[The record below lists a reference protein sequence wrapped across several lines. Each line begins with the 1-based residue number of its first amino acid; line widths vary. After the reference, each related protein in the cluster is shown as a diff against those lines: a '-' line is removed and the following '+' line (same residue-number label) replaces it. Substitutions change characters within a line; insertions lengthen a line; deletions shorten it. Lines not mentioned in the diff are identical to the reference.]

1 MSALPVT
8 DHADAPIVAMRD
20 IVKRYGAVT
29 ALAGVDLTITRG
41 EVHAVV
47 GENGAGKTTL
57 MQILAGLVGADAGSI
72 AIRGTDARI
81 PSVEAAYRLGI
92 AMVHQH
98 FMLFPSLTV
107 AENLT
112 IGREP
117 RRAAGLF
124 DRRAAEAEVRRLSSH
139 YGLDVD
145 PAARVASLSVGALQ
159 RVEILRALFRGADIL
174 ILDEP
179 TAVLTPQEAQGLF
192 RVIRDLAA
200 DGRTTIF
207 ISHKLEEVLEISRT
221 ITVLRDGRVTG
232 VVEAAASDTHE
243 LARLMVGREVFLEF
257 QRPAATLG
265 TPVLEL
271 RDVAA
276 AGLHDVS
283 LTVRGG
289 EIVGVAG
296 VAGNGQTQLAEVV
309 AGLQPV
315 RRGTVAIAGR
325 DVTAASVAQR
335 RAVGL
340 AYVPEDRYHRGLAA
354 EASITDNL
362 LLGAHTRAPAARR
375 GLLDLPA
382 VNRRAR
388 DLVER
393 FGIRTSDPSKPARTL
408 SGGNA
413 QRVVIAREFAEPRP
427 LIVAAQP
434 TRGIDIAASE
444 FVRGEILRRRNEGAG
459 VLLISADLAEV
470 LSLADRV
477 VVLYRGRIVGEL
489 AAADATELNVGLLMA
504 GVRPRGVDASPAL
517 APADADPGIGPAP
530 EVGAR
535 WPANPTPSPQ
545 AVERPVEEPP
555 PPADRRHVRVDR
567 DR

>member
-1 MSALPVT
+1 MTALPAH
-8 DHADAPIVAMRD
+8 DAAPIVAMRD
-20 IVKRYGAVT
+20 VVKRYGAVT
-29 ALAGVDLTITRG
+29 ALAGVDLTIARG

-57 MQILAGLVGADAGSI
+57 MQILAGVVAADSARI
-72 AIRGTDARI
+72 AIRGADVRI

-117 RRAAGLF
+117 RRAGGLF
-124 DRRAAEAEVRRLSSH
+124 DRRAAEAEVRRLSEH

-145 PAARVASLSVGALQ
+145 AAARVSSLSVGALQ

-200 DGRTTIF
+200 DGTTTIF
-207 ISHKLEEVLEISRT
+207 ISHKLEEVLEISNT

-232 VVEAAASDTHE
+232 VVAAAATDARE
-243 LARLMVGREVFLEF
+243 LARLMVGREVFLQF
-257 QRPAATLG
+257 SRPAASPEA
-265 TPVLEL
+265 PVLEL
-271 RDVAA
+271 RDVSAP
-276 AGLHDVS
+276 GLHDIS

-296 VAGNGQTQLAEVV
+296 VAGNGQTQLAEVI
-309 AGLQPV
+309 AGLQPL
-315 RRGTVAIAGR
+315 RRGSVAIAGT
-325 DVTAASVAQR
+325 DVSASSVAAR
-335 RAVGL
+335 RAAGL

-362 LLGAHTRAPAARR
+362 LLGAHSRPPAARG
-375 GLLDLPA
+375 GLLDLAA

-388 DLVER
+388 ELVDR
-393 FGIRTSDPSKPARTL
+393 FGIRTADPGRPARTL

-489 AAADATELNVGLLMA
+489 AAADATEMNVGLLMA
-504 GVRPRGVDASPAL
+504 GVRPRGVASTPHL
-517 APADADPGIGPAP
+517 AADDADPGVGPAP
-530 EVGAR
+530 EPGSR
-535 WPANPTPSPQ
+535 WPASAAATPASPSVPR
-545 AVERPVEEPP
+545 AVPDEEVPQ
-555 PPADRRHVRVDR
+555 VRVRRDR

>member
-1 MSALPVT
+1 MNDGEQRQPA
-8 DHADAPIVAMRD
+8 AAPDQGVVVAMRG
-20 IVKRYGAVT
+20 IVKRYGALT
-29 ALAGVDLTITRG
+29 ALDRVDLTIARG

-57 MQILAGLVGADAGSI
+57 MQILAGVVAADEGRIAVSGADV
-72 AIRGTDARI
+72 RI
-81 PSVEAAYRLGI
+81 PNVEAAYRLGI
-92 AMVHQH
+92 GMVHQH

-124 DRRAAEAEVRRLSSH
+124 DRGAAEAAVKRLSEH
-139 YGLDVD
+139 YGLEVD
-145 PAARVASLSVGALQ
+145 PAARVSGLSVGALQ
-159 RVEILRALFRGADIL
+159 RVEILRALFRGADVL

-200 DGRTTIF
+200 DGKTTIF

-221 ITVLRDGRVTG
+221 ITVLRDGHVTG
-232 VVEAAASDTHE
+232 VVPAADTNTRE
-243 LARLMVGREVFLEF
+243 LARLMVGRDVFLQF
-257 QRPAATLG
+257 DRPPADLG
-265 TPVLEL
+265 KPVLEL
-271 RDVAA
+271 RGVSA
-276 AGLHDVS
+276 AGLHDVT

-289 EIVGVAG
+289 EVVGVAG
-296 VAGNGQTQLAEVV
+296 VAGNGQTQLAETI
-309 AGLQPV
+309 AGLEPV
-315 RRGTVAIAGR
+315 LRGTVGIAGR
-325 DVTAASVAQR
+325 DVTSAPVARR
-335 RAVGL
+335 RAAGL

-362 LLGAHTRAPAARR
+362 LLGAHNVAPAAH
-375 GLLDLPA
+375 GALLDAA
-382 VNRRAR
+382 VVSKRAR
-388 DLVER
+388 DLVAR
-393 FGIRTSDPSKPARTL
+393 FGVRTRNPGNPARTL

-413 QRVVIAREFAEPRP
+413 QRVVIARELADPRP

-444 FVRGEILRRRNEGAG
+444 FVRGELLRRRNEGAG

-470 LSLADRV
+470 LSLSDRV

-489 AAADATELNVGLLMA
+489 AAADATEVNVGLLMA
-504 GVRPRGVDASPAL
+504 GVRPQGIDTTPDQESDAPDAGV
-517 APADADPGIGPAP
+517 APVPAP
-530 EVGAR
+530 SA
-535 WPANPTPSPQ
+535 
-545 AVERPVEEPP
+545 
-555 PPADRRHVRVDR
+555 PPAPPLAGGPG
-567 DR
+567 

>member
-1 MSALPVT
+1 MTALPT
-8 DHADAPIVAMRD
+8 GERAPIVAMRG
-20 IVKRYGAVT
+20 IVKHYGATV
-29 ALAGVDLTITRG
+29 ALDGVDLDVARG

-57 MQILAGLVGADAGSI
+57 MQILAGVVGADAGRI
-72 AIRGTDARI
+72 GIRGGEVRI
-81 PSVEAAYRLGI
+81 ASVEAAYRLGI

-98 FMLFPSLTV
+98 FMLFPSLSV

-117 RRAAGLF
+117 RRAGGLF
-124 DRRAAEAEVRRLSSH
+124 DRAAAEREVNRLSEH

-145 PAARVASLSVGALQ
+145 PSARVSTLSVGALQ

-192 RVIRDLAA
+192 RVVRDLAA

-221 ITVLRDGRVTG
+221 ITVLRDGHVTG
-232 VVEAAASDTHE
+232 VVAAAETDTRE

-257 QRPAATLG
+257 SRPAPRLAD
-265 TPVLEL
+265 PVLDL
-271 RDVAA
+271 RGVSA
-276 AGLHDVS
+276 AGLHDIS
-283 LTVRGG
+283 LTVQGG

-296 VAGNGQTQLAEVV
+296 VAGNGQTQLAEVI

-315 RRGTVAIAGR
+315 RVGTVEIAGR
-325 DVTAASVAQR
+325 DVTTSSVADR
-335 RAVGL
+335 RASGL

-354 EASITDNL
+354 DASIADNL
-362 LLGAHTRAPAARR
+362 LLGSHTRPPAAH
-375 GLLDLPA
+375 GALLDLGA
-382 VNRRAR
+382 VNKRAR
-388 DLVER
+388 ELVVR
-393 FGIRTSDPSKPARTL
+393 FGIRTSDPKRPAKTL

-413 QRVVIAREFAEPRP
+413 QRVVIAREFAEPQP

-459 VLLISADLAEV
+459 VLLISADLAEI
-470 LSLADRV
+470 LSLADRI

-489 AAADATELNVGLLMA
+489 VGADATEMNVGLLMA
-504 GVRPRGVDASPAL
+504 GVRPRGVDAIP
-517 APADADPGIGPAP
+517 
-530 EVGAR
+530 VGA
-535 WPANPTPSPQ
+535 P
-545 AVERPVEEPP
+545 
-555 PPADRRHVRVDR
+555 
-567 DR
+567 